1 MDGSAIAGILRL
13 VSLLEMKGRFDFAS
27 LVMMSTSA
35 TLLQRLR
42 DFNDRSAWNR
52 FATLYEPLIRRW
64 SARQLTQAADVDD
77 LVQQVL
83 TVVLEKLPGIGSFR
97 AWLRSISVFTL
108 RKFWRSRP
116 AAGPDPEPLL
126 QQLEDPHSTLSQ
138 VWDRD
143 HDEFVLQRAL
153 TLIEPE
159 FTALTWAAFRRVALE
174 QAKPDAVARA
184 SPRTSAISSTDKR
197 ANSRNL
203 AT

>member
-1 MDGSAIAGILRL
+1 ML
-13 VSLLEMKGRFDFAS
+13 
-27 LVMMSTSA
+27 STSA

-52 FATLYEPLIRRW
+52 FVALYEPLIRRW

-83 TVVLEKLPGIGSFR
+83 TVVLEKLPSFEHAGRVGSFR

-138 VWDRD
+138 LWDRE

-159 FTALTWAAFRRVALE
+159 FTEQTWAAFRRVALE
-174 QAKPDAVARA
+174 QAKPDAVAA
-184 SPRTSAISSTDKR
+184 ELGLTVNAVAIAK
-197 ANSRNL
+197 SRVL
-203 AT
+203 RRLREEVDGFV